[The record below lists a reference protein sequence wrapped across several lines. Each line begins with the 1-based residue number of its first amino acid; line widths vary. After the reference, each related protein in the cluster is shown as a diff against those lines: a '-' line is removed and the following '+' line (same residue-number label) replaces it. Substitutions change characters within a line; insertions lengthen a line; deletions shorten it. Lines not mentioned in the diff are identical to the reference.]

1 MESKKNMPD
10 RRALVR
16 GAKWTALQPKER
28 EKHFVVHSQIE
39 RAGGVVDSVRVE
51 AVLTK
56 TVYAI
61 AVSELG
67 DATRWRPG
75 WH

>member
-1 MESKKNMPD
+1 MDSKTKAPD
-10 RRALVR
+10 PRAFAR
-16 GAKWTALQPKER
+16 GAKWTALQPKNR